1 MLSAPPE
8 LEKRYRRFL
17 EGKGDAIDPLISFLR
32 DNRGRQVDSRAWAAL
47 ILSRIYLM
55 KGRVDLALS
64 YLRISTSL
72 LPYDET
78 ADFPMGVWV
87 NRAIILKARGRAK
100 ASESILRRI
109 VACAL
114 QHGHVFI
121 AAKAASNLASLLASG
136 TRLDDARSFLELADR
151 CYQALHAKEESVR
164 VELTR
169 AVLESGQGRIEEAID
184 RITVQLAKC
193 REACLER
200 ERITG
205 WLLLG
210 ELFLRTGDFYKAEEA
225 LAGAQS
231 NESTLRQFRPQNIRF
246 LYLRGE
252 FLRRTGH
259 CSEADRIIE
268 SAEHLRSSLELNG
281 LDLRLPDSRE
291 RKSISVRFR
300 ARCEKRSAISVA
312 GDGVVTMDRYNHQLG
327 DRGECLKYVPSV
339 YTKRDSNLKAEQ
351 RSFDN
356 ECETFLTRD
365 SRLLALLDEIHRAS
379 PLPLPILLRGES
391 GVGKDIIAR
400 MIHQWSGR
408 EKEPFIPVN
417 VNALPRALFESTL
430 FGHERGAFTGAVM
443 RRPGILESAGSG
455 TVFLDEIGD
464 LDLSMQAKLLRLIDR
479 GEFLPLGESRVR
491 YIKARIVAAT
501 NRNLKSL
508 CSEGRFRRDLYYRL
522 TVLAFHIH
530 PLRERRADIPL
541 LADHFLSYVCRYY
554 KLGNL
559 RMTDGAMT
567 LLTGYDW
574 PGNVRELQG
583 EIIKAALKA
592 RRGVLRT
599 CHFSV
604 SLRGICDDGR
614 EGGTVSLVARIH
626 NYERAEII
634 KALHDAGGNCTKA
647 AEFLGVKRTTLIH
660 RMKRL
665 GIDQ

>member
-17 EGKGDAIDPLISFLR
+17 EGRGDAIDPLISFLR

-72 LPYDET
+72 LPYHET
-78 ADFPMGVWV
+78 ADFLMGAWV
-87 NRAIILKARGRAK
+87 NRAIILKVKGRAE
-100 ASESILRRI
+100 ASERILRRI
-109 VACAL
+109 AACAL
-114 QHGHVFI
+114 QHGHTFI
-121 AAKAASNLASLLASG
+121 AAKAASNLAALLATG
-136 TRLDDARSFLELADR
+136 VRLDDTRSFLELADR
-151 CYQALHAKEESVR
+151 CYRALGAKEELVR
-164 VELTR
+164 VGLTR
-169 AVLESGQGRIEEAID
+169 AVLESGRGRVEEAID
-184 RITVQLAKC
+184 RITVQLATC

-200 ERITG
+200 ERITA

-210 ELFLRTGDFYKAEEA
+210 ELFLKIGDLNKTEEA
-225 LAGAQS
+225 LAAARS
-231 NESTLRQFRPQNIRF
+231 NESTLGQFRPQNIRF
-246 LYLRGE
+246 LYLKGE

-259 CSEADRIIE
+259 CSEADRTIE
-268 SAEHLRSSLELNG
+268 SAERLRSSLGLKG
-281 LDLRLPDSRE
+281 LDLQLPDSRE
-291 RKSISVRFR
+291 SKSISVHFS
-300 ARCEKRSAISVA
+300 ARCENRSAISVA
-312 GDGVVTMDRYNHQLG
+312 GDGVVTMDQYNHQFG
-327 DRGECLKYVPSV
+327 DRGGCSIVPSI
-339 YTKRDSNLKAEQ
+339 YMKRDSTYRKAEQ
-351 RSFDN
+351 RSLDSTG
-356 ECETFLTRD
+356 ESFLTRD
-365 SRLLALLDEIHRAS
+365 PRLLALLDEIHRAS
-379 PLPLPILLRGES
+379 PLPLPMLLQGES

-408 EKEPFIPVN
+408 GKDPFIPLN

-443 RRPGILESAGSG
+443 RHPGIIGSAGNG

-464 LDLSMQAKLLRLIDR
+464 LDPSMQAKLLRLIDR
-479 GEFLPLGESRVR
+479 GEYLPLGESRVR
-491 YIKARIVAAT
+491 YSRARIVAAT
-501 NRNLKSL
+501 NRDLNSL
-508 CSEGRFRRDLYYRL
+508 CSEDRFRRDLYYRL

-541 LADHFLSYVCRYY
+541 LADHFLSNVCRHY
-554 KLGNL
+554 KLGNV
-559 RMTDGAMT
+559 RITDGAMA

-592 RRGVLRT
+592 RRGTLRA

-604 SLRGICDDGR
+604 SIRGICDDER
-614 EGGTVSLVARIH
+614 ENGTVSLVERLH
-626 NYERAEII
+626 DYERAEII

-665 GIDQ
+665 GIDS